1 MNQIITNVEAAE
13 PARVAPYQ
21 VGNFQAGESRGE
33 LSKQWIARP
42 HDQRF
47 LSLSELRASVHARA
61 ERSTERRSP
70 TKGVEII
77 APEPKSK
84 DDLHKLTIGF
94 STDGV
99 EVAPTYWAF
108 GQLAQLAGAPAAY
121 LRKLPSP
128 LVADAMNY
136 GLRYLRTTDQ
146 IKGYHTADELLA
158 ATGPEYG
165 RIFDRDVVDAVMN
178 VAGNGVGDS
187 RWKIPGALDW
197 RTMRYDPEHPVS
209 KDTTTL
215 YASDRDVFMFLVD
228 DRNPIEVGKL
238 PSGEPDLMFRGF
250 YVTNSEVGSGA
261 LKIACFYLRAVCCNR
276 IMWGVEGFEEISMR
290 HSKNAPDRFI
300 EECRPA
306 LESYANG
313 STAKLIEGV
322 EKAKAAK
329 IASDDDAMLDFLIE
343 RKLSRAK
350 ALEVM
355 ETVEREE
362 GRKAR
367 TVWDVAQGITAV
379 ARSIPNTND
388 RVELELVARRALDRA
403 AA

>member
-1 MNQIITNVEAAE
+1 MNQIITNIGTAE
-13 PARVAPYQ
+13 PTRSAPYA
-21 VGNFQAGESRGE
+21 VGNFGKGETRGD

-47 LSLSELRASVHARA
+47 LSLHDLRDAVLARA
-61 ERSTERRSP
+61 ERSTERRAP
-70 TKGVEII
+70 TKSIEFL
-77 APEPKSK
+77 APEPKTK

-94 STDGV
+94 SADGV
-99 EVAPTYWAF
+99 EVAPTHWAF

-136 GLRYLRTTDQ
+136 GLRYLRSVDQ
-146 IKGYHTADELLA
+146 LKGYHTAEELLA
-158 ATGPEYG
+158 ATGPDYG
-165 RIFDRDVVDAVMN
+165 RIFDKDVVDAVIN
-178 VAGNGVGDS
+178 VAGNGTGDS

-238 PSGEPDLMFRGF
+238 PNGEPDLMFRGF

-290 HSKNAPDRFI
+290 HSKYAPDRFI

-306 LESYANG
+306 LLSYAEG

-329 IASDDDAMLDFLIE
+329 VAADDDAMLTFLTD
-343 RKLSRAK
+343 RKLSRTK

-355 ETVEREE
+355 EIVEREE

-367 TVWDVAQGITAV
+367 TVWDVAQGITAA
-379 ARSIPNTND
+379 ARNIPNAND
-388 RVELELVARRALDRA
+388 RVELELIARRALDQVA
-403 AA
+403 A